1 MSMSEQRTS
10 QEWSPASGGVAQQPP
25 APPMEMQLRWL
36 IQQELARMMATSAGP
51 AAPGDGQSPHSGG
64 AGPAAQPAAAQG
76 MAAPGGMPP
85 AGAAAMPWSAG
96 QGPTQ
101 MAMPQAS
108 PGSPQPGPTPSGP
121 AAYGSAHA
129 APPEGPAPQEEELT
143 NRLADNLRK
152 LKAVLAETQSIA
164 KQMEQLLAHSAKGQR
179 GQGRGGNSQD
189 RSPTSN
195 QGNDG
200 HEPAQGGPAAE
211 TQRQRPWGA
220 WLSLR

>member
-1 MSMSEQRTS
+1 MSEQRTS
-10 QEWSPASGGVAQQPP
+10 QEWSPASGGAAQLPP

-36 IQQELARMMATSAGP
+36 IQQELARMMASSAGP
-51 AAPGDGQSPHSGG
+51 AAPGDGQSPHSEG

-85 AGAAAMPWSAG
+85 GGAAAMPWPAG
-96 QGPTQ
+96 PAQ
-101 MAMPQAS
+101 MAMPQAA
-108 PGSPQPGPTPSGP
+108 PGSPQSGPAPSGP

-129 APPEGPAPQEEELT
+129 ASPEGPAPQEEELT

-164 KQMEQLLAHSAKGQR
+164 KQMEQLLANSAKGQR
-179 GQGRGGNSQD
+179 GQGRGGHSQD
-189 RSPTSN
+189 GSPASN
-195 QGNDG
+195 QGNG
-200 HEPAQGGPAAE
+200 GQEPAQGGPSAE
-211 TQRQRPWGA
+211 SQRQRPWGS